1 MLLKNKI
8 GVGDMKNQNLI
19 PSCLFFMG
27 VSFVLFGVLVKH
39 ENLVVLNKAIR
50 ICMECIGIG

>member
-1 MLLKNKI
+1 
-8 GVGDMKNQNLI
+8 MKNQNLI

>member
-1 MLLKNKI
+1 
-8 GVGDMKNQNLI
+8 MKRKNLI
-19 PSCLFFMG
+19 SSAIFLTGIC
-27 VSFVLFGVLVKH
+27 FVLYGVLIKK